1 MRILI
6 ALNII
11 LIILVIFLSLC
22 FLYSIKNKKGD
33 DKNMCINCDNTDDEN
48 DDIIEDSKYKQNK
61 KIKTERV
68 FVGKFI
74 TDEEYRQIP
83 KNNRT
88 GISNLIEDVNR
99 EYEHLKEL
107 NK

>member
-1 MRILI
+1 MRTLI
-6 ALNII
+6 VLNII

-22 FLYSIKNKKGD
+22 FLYSIKNKKVD
-33 DKNMCINCDNTDDEN
+33 DKKMCINCDDKDDES
-48 DDIIEDSKYKQNK
+48 DDIIEDSKYKQ
-61 KIKTERV
+61 IKTERV

-74 TDEEYRQIP
+74 TDEEYQQMP
-83 KNNRT
+83 KTNRT